1 MPQSFPT
8 TDKAKEDPTF
18 DMADGKFLMLAA
30 DKGRTEK
37 TKDDKVQ
44 PCVQQSKFAQVPSWQ
59 IWVSVDID
67 LQFSTINIQLTRV

>member
-18 DMADGKFLMLAA
+18 DIADGKFLMLAA

-44 PCVQQSKFAQVPSWQ
+44 PCVQQSKFAQVPS
-59 IWVSVDID
+59 
-67 LQFSTINIQLTRV
+67 